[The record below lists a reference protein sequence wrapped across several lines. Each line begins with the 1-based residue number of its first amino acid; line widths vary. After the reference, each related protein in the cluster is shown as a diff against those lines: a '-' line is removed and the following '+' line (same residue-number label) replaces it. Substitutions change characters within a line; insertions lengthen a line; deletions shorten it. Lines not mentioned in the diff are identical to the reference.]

1 MVIPSL
7 VFCSF
12 AGNGDEH
19 FLSCSLLA
27 ADEDGRQRNNV
38 EVLFPGSRL
47 SQPQGD
53 GAATD
58 HAATRE
64 SVASASSDVAAAA
77 GSTIKDKAIAALPA
91 VLAEMAKDTKRKARS
106 SDPGWNYGFWPDIGK
121 KEMVQCIFCQKVVPA
136 GIKRFKQHLAGGF
149 GDVGK
154 CPRAPE
160 LVRKEMAGYLKKN
173 ARNKNLLL
181 EDEWENVEEGEGQ
194 EDDDAREV
202 PSSGTAGKQ
211 VKRKLAQA
219 AIKSFMVSGPVK
231 PQTQKQCKSV
241 SSMLCKTPEEVVAER
256 NNSKCSQTTLEH
268 LTKKDKE
275 SKQIVDDHVADFLIE
290 NGIPFNV
297 INSRSWEIMLESI
310 GQYGPGYRSPT
321 YHDCRGK
328 LLDRAVGRTTEL
340 RKKHEESWKEYG
352 CSIMSDGWTS
362 TNHRHIINFLANSPA
377 GTFFL
382 GSVDAS
388 SEVANANMLADLLEQ
403 HINQVGKENVVQ
415 VVTDNGAN
423 FKAAG
428 RILMERIPT
437 LFWTPCAAH
446 CLDLMLE
453 DIGKINEFNTCINH
467 AKKVT
472 RFVYKHGRILDM
484 MRGKIGGDLVRPAV
498 TRFATSFLT
507 LASMQ
512 KNKQGLKSLFVC
524 DEWHNHKLAK
534 TREGELVESIILPVP
549 FWTKLENCL

>member
-1 MVIPSL
+1 M
-7 VFCSF
+7 
-12 AGNGDEH
+12 
-19 FLSCSLLA
+19 LL
-27 ADEDGRQRNNV
+27 DNEG
-38 EVLFPGSRL
+38 
-47 SQPQGD
+47 
-53 GAATD
+53 
-58 HAATRE
+58 
-64 SVASASSDVAAAA
+64 
-77 GSTIKDKAIAALPA
+77 
-91 VLAEMAKDTKRKARS
+91 
-106 SDPGWNYGFWPDIGK
+106 
-121 KEMVQCIFCQKVVPA
+121 
-136 GIKRFKQHLAGGF
+136 
-149 GDVGK
+149 
-154 CPRAPE
+154 
-160 LVRKEMAGYLKKN
+160 
-173 ARNKNLLL
+173 
-181 EDEWENVEEGEGQ
+181 ENVEEGQ
-194 EDDDAREV
+194 EDSDAREV

-328 LLDRAVGRTTEL
+328 LLDRTVGRTAEL

-362 TNHRHIINFLANSPA
+362 TNHCHIINFLANSPA

-415 VVTDNGAN
+415 VVTNNGVN
-423 FKAAG
+423 FKAAV

-437 LFWTPCAAH
+437 LFWTPCASH

-453 DIGKINEFNTCINH
+453 DIGKINDFNTCINH

-472 RFVYKHGRILDM
+472 RFVYKHG
-484 MRGKIGGDLVRPAV
+484 
-498 TRFATSFLT
+498 
-507 LASMQ
+507 
-512 KNKQGLKSLFVC
+512 
-524 DEWHNHKLAK
+524 
-534 TREGELVESIILPVP
+534 
-549 FWTKLENCL
+549 